1 MIHSYPL
8 VKREFRVKSL
18 ESRVGVKDM
27 RPDWKEVPRGDGVAA
42 QFSGMYVTLNRKGM
56 IAMSRVT
63 YDRMGAPKA
72 FQVLFD
78 VVNNRIGLKPAAL
91 TTRNAYPVRVH
102 STSGGKKLNVFRMMQ
117 EFRVSLPHTVR
128 FYDAETDEDGI
139 LILDLRTASVS
150 PKAVGWKKRRNE
162 N

>member
-1 MIHSYPL
+1 
-8 VKREFRVKSL
+8 
-18 ESRVGVKDM
+18 M

-42 QFSGMYVTLNRKGM
+42 HFSGMYVTMNPKGM
-56 IAMSRVT
+56 IAMSRMT

-102 STSGGKKLNVFRMMQ
+102 SANGGKKLNVFRLTQ
-117 EFRVSLPHTVR
+117 EFRISLPQTVR
-128 FYDAETDEDGI
+128 FYDADTDEDGV
-139 LILDLRTASVS
+139 LILDLRTAKIS
-150 PKAVGWKKRRNE
+150 PKAVGWKKR
-162 N
+162 